1 MQDILRVHWQV
12 TPLKTPR
19 IWQNCSRCDS
29 RTPFVCSGKFR
40 VNAQKKRLDAW
51 LIYRCASCDQTW
63 NCPILERRLLK
74 DIDPSVFQALSENC
88 SELAR
93 HHAFDVTRLRRFS
106 AQIETFSEVAVEKRL
121 LGTSI
126 QEPGQVVISIGLSLP
141 CPIRLDRLVA
151 SELGLSR
158 TTVQRLHETAGLVV
172 LPGSRAAMRQP
183 ARDGQTVVIDLRPL
197 ERTPDLVSA
206 ILKGTA

>member
-1 MQDILRVHWQV
+1 MQDILRVLWKV

-19 IWQNCSRCDS
+19 IWQNCSRCDA

-63 NCPILERRLLK
+63 NYPVLERELLK
-74 DIDPSVFQALSENC
+74 DIDPSVFRALSENC
-88 SELAR
+88 GKLAR
-93 HHAFDVTRLRRFS
+93 RHAFDLPRLRRYS
-106 AQIETFSEVAVEKRL
+106 DQIEEFAEVTVEKHLRDRCVR
-121 LGTSI
+121 
-126 QEPGQVVISIGLSLP
+126 EPGQVVISIALSLP
-141 CPIRLDRLVA
+141 SRIRLDRLMA

-158 TTVQRLHETAGLVV
+158 AAVQRLHDAAMLVV
-172 LPGSRAAMRQP
+172 SPGSRAAMRQP
-183 ARDGQTVVIDLRPL
+183 ARDGQTLAIDLRSL

-206 ILKGTA
+206 ILKGAA